1 MCPWARFDDEF
12 PDHPKVL
19 AAGPLAAWLH
29 VCAICYACRYL
40 TDGFIP
46 HGQVRRLADVEDP
59 TLLVGRLVSS
69 GLWEVVPGGYRVH
82 DFLEYQPAKAGVEHE
97 RELTKKRTAEWR
109 ARQESKRNGVR
120 DDVRDA
126 VGDDVTHGVRNGIRT
141 GAPARPG
148 PAHPGPYPGPARTG
162 VLHPNPPPGAEAGI
176 FPLDVIERLSR
187 LPTNLNAEAFH
198 QATAAALVALGF
210 DCEVEVTVADRG
222 DGHAG
227 RLDLVAE
234 RDGLR
239 IALELDDRTPRAK
252 SLAKLAGALD
262 CQLRAVVLR
271 CPADGPLP
279 DVGRSL
285 VVIGAGRWDQRAQ
298 RSSEGETEPSLTPAT
313 DDDVALWERARDV
326 LTLGWLPSNVEKVR
340 AFEVLG
346 RGADGG
352 LRLRAPPWARDA
364 VSPHQVRAALINAG
378 DAAGKHAQI
387 VTG

>member
-1 MCPWARFDDEF
+1 MPWARFDDEF

-126 VGDDVTHGVRNGIRT
+126 VGDDVTHGVRSGIRT
-141 GAPARPG
+141 GAPARPI
-148 PAHPGPYPGPARTG
+148 PAHIPDRPGDTSP
-162 VLHPNPPPGAEAGI
+162 
-176 FPLDVIERLSR
+176 
-187 LPTNLNAEAFH
+187 
-198 QATAAALVALGF
+198 
-210 DCEVEVTVADRG
+210 
-222 DGHAG
+222 
-227 RLDLVAE
+227 
-234 RDGLR
+234 
-239 IALELDDRTPRAK
+239 
-252 SLAKLAGALD
+252 
-262 CQLRAVVLR
+262 
-271 CPADGPLP
+271 PLP
-279 DVGRSL
+279 PSPQ
-285 VVIGAGRWDQRAQ
+285 AGK
-298 RSSEGETEPSLTPAT
+298 GEELTPAT
-313 DDDVALWERARDV
+313 ADDVELWERARAE
-326 LTLGWLPSNVEKVR
+326 LTDGWLPSNVEK
-340 AFEVLG
+340 AKALEPLG
-346 RGADGG
+346 RSADGG
-352 LRLRAPPWARDA
+352 LRLRAPPWATDA
-364 VSPHQVRAALINAG
+364 VSPHQVRAALVNAG

-387 VTG
+387 VTGG